1 MIRIINKFIFQNLLG
16 WKIEGVIPDDKKIIA
31 IVAPHTSWHDL
42 FVGIFTRSVLKME
55 DRIKFLGKAEL
66 FKIPIF
72 GYVLKKLGVYSVAIC
87 SNDFLDYPE
96 DSFEEMK
103 RYSEKNNFSFPYL
116 HDPDQNI
123 ARLYGAICTPD
134 FFGFNKE
141 GELQYRGRL
150 DASGKEENNT
160 LDRDLLN
167 AMIQISRTGKGPKKQ
182 LASIGCSIKWKK

>member
-1 MIRIINKFIFQNLLG
+1 MSKKTPLCDFGWNAPRFKLHSTTNDSVDYNELLIKPDCTGILVMFICNHCPYVKAIISKLV
-16 WKIEGVIPDDKKIIA
+16 KDCK
-31 IVAPHTSWHDL
+31 
-42 FVGIFTRSVLKME
+42 
-55 DRIKFLGKAEL
+55 
-66 FKIPIF
+66 
-72 GYVLKKLGVYSVAIC
+72 VLKKLGVYSVAIC